1 MTVYLVRHDEV
12 NASGLCYGQTD
23 MTTMRSFSEGAADLV
38 FDLPKHPSAI
48 YSSPLSRCLNLAE
61 HCFHKNQIVT
71 DARLMEV
78 NFGDWEN
85 RLWDDIPREALDQWA
100 LTPTDFQFPN
110 GESLSEFQ
118 QRIYAFADSR
128 LQNTDNCVVF
138 THAGVIRL
146 LCAWYSGQSWDKWLT
161 FKVPFL
167 KVVRLAN
174 QQIV

>member
-12 NASGLCYGQTD
+12 KASGLCYGQTD
-23 MTTMRSFSEGAADLV
+23 ITTVRSFSDSAADLMA
-38 FDLPKHPSAI
+38 DLPKNPAVVF
-48 YSSPLSRCLNLAE
+48 SSPLSRCFNLSGC
-61 HCFHKNQIVT
+61 CFKDTHIVT
-71 DARLMEV
+71 DPRLMEV

-85 RLWDDIPREALDQWA
+85 TLWDDIPRKALDQWA
-100 LTPTDFQFPN
+100 QTPTDFQFPG

-118 QRIYAFADSR
+118 RRVYTFADSC
-128 LQNTDNCVVF
+128 LQNTDNCIVF

-146 LCAWYSGQSWDKWLT
+146 LCAWYSEQTWEEWLA

-167 KVVRLAN
+167 SVVRLAN